1 MIVDPTD
8 IAILLVSGAACV
20 YCFVLNR
27 RLKALQDTKNGLGAT
42 IMALTKSIA
51 DMSAKTK
58 QTRVQADDIAT
69 RLTQSMLEA
78 EAARLKLQEMTDMM
92 QSSHTEATA
101 EVRAAQVEL
110 STMMRDV
117 VAQSRDR
124 IMEMTML
131 MREMRALS
139 EQVHPDPDQNQDQG
153 AELESVLFA
162 SSGQRSG

>member
-1 MIVDPTD
+1 MLVDPTD
-8 IAILLVSGAACV
+8 IAILLVSGAACL

-51 DMSAKTK
+51 DMSSKTQ
-58 QTRVQADDIAT
+58 QTRHQADDIAT

-78 EAARLKLQEMTDMM
+78 EAARLKLQEMTEMM
-92 QSSHTEATA
+92 QSSHAEATA

-124 IMEMTML
+124 IMEMTGL
-131 MREMRALS
+131 MREMRELS
-139 EQVHPDPDQNQDQG
+139 ER
-153 AELESVLFA
+153 AEHGEDDSKDLETVLFA
-162 SSGQRSG
+162 SSGGRSR

>member
-1 MIVDPTD
+1 MMVDPTD
-8 IAILLVSGAACV
+8 IAILLVSGAACI

-51 DMSAKTK
+51 DMSSKTQ

-78 EAARLKLQEMTDMM
+78 EAARLKLQEMTELM
-92 QSSHTEATA
+92 QASHSEATA
-101 EVRAAQVEL
+101 DVQAAQVEL

-124 IMEMTML
+124 IMEMTVL
-131 MREMRALS
+131 MRQMRELADQVDP
-139 EQVHPDPDQNQDQG
+139 EQDKS

-162 SSGQRSG
+162 SSGGRSA